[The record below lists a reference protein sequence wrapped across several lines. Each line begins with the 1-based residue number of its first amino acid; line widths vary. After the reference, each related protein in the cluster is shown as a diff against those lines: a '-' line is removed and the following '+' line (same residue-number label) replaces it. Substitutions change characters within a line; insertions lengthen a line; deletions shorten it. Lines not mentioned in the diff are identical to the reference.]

1 MAKVGYTCNTLHTS
15 IYKAESDGEIEGY
28 AADKCMALSALVL
41 IAVHYS
47 ALHCS
52 IVQCSAVFLQRI
64 AVQCNTGQCRF
75 HCQPPLNYLD
85 SFCIGATIITRREIQ
100 CLP

>member
-1 MAKVGYTCNTLHTS
+1 MKITFQNICWYLKLAKVGYTCNTLHTS

-52 IVQCSAVFLQRI
+52 IVQCSAVFCSELQCSVI
-64 AVQCNTGQCRF
+64 QVSADFTAN
-75 HCQPPLNYLD
+75 PP
-85 SFCIGATIITRREIQ
+85 
-100 CLP
+100 

>member
-1 MAKVGYTCNTLHTS
+1 MIALSRPEADSVYKLPCPFVQNCIFFYLELAKVFCTYNSSHTS

-47 ALHCS
+47 ALHS
-52 IVQCSAVFLQRI
+52 SEVLLN
-64 AVQCNTGQCRF
+64 AVQFFTAHCN
-75 HCQPPLNYLD
+75 
-85 SFCIGATIITRREIQ
+85 AV
-100 CLP
+100 

>member
-1 MAKVGYTCNTLHTS
+1 MKITFQNICWYLKLAKVGYTCNTLHTS

-52 IVQCSAVFLQRI
+52 EVLFN
-64 AVQCNTGQCRF
+64 AVQF
-75 HCQPPLNYLD
+75 FAAHC
-85 SFCIGATIITRREIQ
+85 SVV
-100 CLP
+100 